1 MNLMGNKD
9 ADNASQKFQ
18 FTPEGVVKRA
28 LATIDFWKEVKPV
41 RSPIN
46 RAFTNLI

>member
-1 MNLMGNKD
+1 MVIID
-9 ADNASQKFQ
+9 ANDVLQKFQ
-18 FTPEGVVKRA
+18 FTPEGVAKRVI
-28 LATIDFWKEVKPV
+28 ATVDFWKEVKPV